1 MFFIVA
7 NSLPKSTMAHD
18 KLVESVQQLLN
29 EGKTDDVVDLL
40 FQSYLL
46 THPSAQNIKDYRDR
60 VSYKLKNEFDSITNP
75 EESKAKSKLLFYG
88 FMTLISNS
96 EGETGYN
103 IVLLLLHLIKKG
115 QHELI
120 REFTE
125 IIKLERA
132 SNTLRMRFSSLPPD
146 K

>member
-1 MFFIVA
+1 
-7 NSLPKSTMAHD
+7 MAHD
-18 KLVESVQQLLN
+18 KLVDSVQQLLN
-29 EGKTDDVVDLL
+29 EGKTDEVVDLL
-40 FQSYLL
+40 FQTYLV

-60 VSYKLKNEFDSITNP
+60 VSYKLKNEFSSMADP
-75 EESKAKSKLLFYG
+75 EAAKKKSKLLLYG

-103 IVLLLLHLIKKG
+103 IVLLLLHLIKRG

-120 REFTE
+120 REINE

-132 SNTLRMRFSSLPPD
+132 SNALHKRVSASWL
-146 K
+146 